1 MGITNFL
8 KRLFTVGGW
17 KRQKAKTVSNTKNY
31 TEVGSEIKTKTEKKV
46 SEAYSEKESFGIERK

>member
-31 TEVGSEIKTKTEKKV
+31 TVVGSEIKTKTEKK
-46 SEAYSEKESFGIERK
+46 YQKLILRKNHLE